1 MESKLTLRLEKSV
14 IEQIK
19 VYALQQ
25 QCSVSDLTERLY
37 KTVLIKNKGS
47 GSTEFETP
55 FAQKYSG
62 ILAGKVDD
70 ADEARFEALSE
81 KYL

>member
-1 MESKLTLRLEKSV
+1 MESTLTLRLEKRV
-14 IEQIK
+14 IDQIK
-19 VYALQQ
+19 IYALQQ

-37 KTVLIKNKGS
+37 KTVLIKNKTS
-47 GSTEFETP
+47 DSPEFETP

-62 ILAGKVDD
+62 ILADKVDD
-70 ADEARFEALSE
+70 VDEARFDALRE

>member
-25 QCSVSDLTERLY
+25 QCSVSALTERLY
-37 KTVLIKNKGS
+37 KTVLIKSKTGDIP
-47 GSTEFETP
+47 EFETP

-62 ILAGKVDD
+62 ILADTVDD
-70 ADEARFEALSE
+70 VDNLRFDALSE
-81 KYL
+81 KHL